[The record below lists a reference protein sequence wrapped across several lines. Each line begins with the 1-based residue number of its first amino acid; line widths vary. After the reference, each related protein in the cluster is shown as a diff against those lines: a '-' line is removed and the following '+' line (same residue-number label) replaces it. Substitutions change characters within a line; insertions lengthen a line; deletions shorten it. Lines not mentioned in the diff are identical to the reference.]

1 MGLTADK
8 IGGLFTKLLLKGDP
22 GAAMAAGKGPVT
34 PEWAATH
41 GYTQFR
47 TPGMPTIKEVAEIT
61 PAGVSLYSLYAKEK
75 QQKERTKDIRKTTRK
90 KKIEEEEKQK
100 RSRLL
105 RRPSRERGIL

>member
-8 IGGLFTKLLLKGDP
+8 IGSLFTKLLLKGDP

-34 PEWAATH
+34 PEWAAAH

-47 TPGMPTIKEVAEIT
+47 APGASTVKGVAEIT

-75 QQKERTKDIRKTTRK
+75 QQKERTRDIKKTTRK
-90 KKIEEEEKQK
+90 KKIEEEKRQK
-100 RSRLL
+100 KNRLL